1 MGHCETSR
9 RSLTALVSS
18 CLLERDQSPQFTPS
32 PSSAVTAPPLSRV
45 LATRNQPH
53 SCRHSLAF
61 LAFTQN
67 IVVHVKTLEKL
78 SINSFQSC
86 FLFKHNNVLATSNHP
101 FMKTFLLLDYWITLH
116 TEDRGSCE
124 NFRICHQA
132 SADLLPR
139 GA

>member
-18 CLLERDQSPQFTPS
+18 CLLERNQSPQFTPS
-32 PSSAVTAPPLSRV
+32 PSSAVTAPPLSSV
-45 LATRNQPH
+45 LATRNQH
-53 SCRHSLAF
+53 SVA